1 MKKRQPLDKKDQ
13 RPEQA
18 NSNPNDDLFSVPE
31 MHKGNAAAQA
41 KFTGTTNPRELR
53 AIHFLM
59 IRPMPREQLDKAV
72 GCANSPDL
80 IFRLRKKGL
89 EIPCLK
95 IEAIDRDGL
104 PCRPGV
110 FYLTESARKK
120 VIRWNGSSRQMGSID
135 LTLASWLSFAVVCAV
150 LLAGLI

>member
-1 MKKRQPLDKKDQ
+1 MKTPPNQQAFESAPSKR
-13 RPEQA
+13 
-18 NSNPNDDLFSVPE
+18 NFNPIDDLFPLPE
-31 MHKGNAAAQA
+31 LQKGTTTDTS
-41 KFTGTTNPRELR
+41 KFIGTTNPRELR

-80 IFRLRKKGL
+80 IFRLRQKGL
-89 EIPCLK
+89 EIPCIK
-95 IEAIDRDGL
+95 IKAIDRDGL

-110 FYLTESARKK
+110 FYLPESDRKK
-120 VIRWNGSSRQMGSID
+120 IIRWNGSSRQKGSID

-150 LLAGLI
+150 LLAEVI

>member
-1 MKKRQPLDKKDQ
+1 MKNARSQTTETSAPSKVHF
-13 RPEQA
+13 
-18 NSNPNDDLFSVPE
+18 NPIGELFPVPE
-31 MHKGNAAAQA
+31 MHKGTTSDTS
-41 KFTGTTNPRELR
+41 KFIGTNNPRELR

-59 IRPMPREQLDKAV
+59 NRPAPREHLDKAV

-80 IFRLRKKGL
+80 IFRLRQKGL

-95 IEAIDRDGL
+95 IDAIDRDGL

-110 FYLTESARKK
+110 FYLTGSDRKK
-120 VIRWNGSSRQMGSID
+120 IIRWNGSSRQKGSID